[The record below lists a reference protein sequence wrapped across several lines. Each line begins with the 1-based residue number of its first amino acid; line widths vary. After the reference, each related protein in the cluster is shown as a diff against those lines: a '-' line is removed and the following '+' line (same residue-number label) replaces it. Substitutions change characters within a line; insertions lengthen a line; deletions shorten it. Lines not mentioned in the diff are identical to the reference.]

1 MVIWRNKTAKV
12 NCLMICYVDLWW
24 IHVELDCFV
33 HQLITGV
40 PQLFVRVAYP
50 PPRRPPRILTTNP
63 KLCNLYTDTWN
74 LLHWT
79 HIFSNMINH
88 VNNNM
93 FIKCCLKIRRRRRRN
108 IICLLSSI
116 KISYISWYLT
126 CKIPKISKCAILTVP
141 KAFKNSI
148 NIAKIIY
155 YGEIMMATKF

>member
-1 MVIWRNKTAKV
+1 MLRGFMMDTCRVGLLCTSINNWGAPVICQG
-12 NCLMICYVDLWW
+12 CL
-24 IHVELDCFV
+24 
-33 HQLITGV
+33 
-40 PQLFVRVAYP
+40 PS
-50 PPRRPPRILTTNP
+50 PRRPPRILTTNP

-79 HIFSNMINH
+79 HILSNMINH

-148 NIAKIIY
+148 NTAKIIY